1 MKIAR
6 VRDAIEK
13 ASNSKIKSRK
23 KINFWTS
30 LLFTSKS
37 SAYLNRFLHRGIR
50 LRKRSWNF
58 ILAFLCIFTRRF
70 LIEAIS
76 DIEPLQNLNLLSGLI
91 GTTGA
96 ETLLICSLLLV
107 NANRKYSNQRIR
119 KWQSNRMRSWAI
131 CKKNSHKFLRKIFL
145 LRFKL
150 SFPKLFSFSL
160 KNPEGC
166 RVKEII
172 GIITLLYEVDPGDKY
187 FCLIC
192 LRLLHLLNLF
202 HLKILN
208 YVIFRRL

>member
-1 MKIAR
+1 MNMLDSEPMKIER
-6 VRDAIEK
+6 VRDVIEK

-37 SAYLNRFLHRGIR
+37 SAYRNRFLHRGIR

-107 NANRKYSNQRIR
+107 NANRKYSNLRIR
-119 KWQSNRMRSWAI
+119 KLQSNRMRHDRSI
-131 CKKNSHKFLRKIFL
+131 CKKNSHKFLRKIFST
-145 LRFKL
+145 
-150 SFPKLFSFSL
+150 SFQIIISEAFFIL
-160 KNPEGC
+160 
-166 RVKEII
+166 VK
-172 GIITLLYEVDPGDKY
+172 KS
-187 FCLIC
+187 
-192 LRLLHLLNLF
+192 
-202 HLKILN
+202 
-208 YVIFRRL
+208 RRLSS

>member
-1 MKIAR
+1 MNMLDSEPMKIAR
-6 VRDAIEK
+6 VRDVIEK

-37 SAYLNRFLHRGIR
+37 SAYRNRFLHRGIR

-107 NANRKYSNQRIR
+107 NANRKYSNLRIR
-119 KWQSNRMRSWAI
+119 KLQSNRMRHDRSI
-131 CKKNSHKFLRKIFL
+131 CKKNSHKFLRKIFST
-145 LRFKL
+145 
-150 SFPKLFSFSL
+150 SFQIIISEAFFIL
-160 KNPEGC
+160 
-166 RVKEII
+166 VK
-172 GIITLLYEVDPGDKY
+172 KS
-187 FCLIC
+187 
-192 LRLLHLLNLF
+192 
-202 HLKILN
+202 
-208 YVIFRRL
+208 RRLSS

>member
-1 MKIAR
+1 MNMLDSEPMKIER
-6 VRDAIEK
+6 VRDVIEK

-37 SAYLNRFLHRGIR
+37 SAYRNRFLHRGIR

-107 NANRKYSNQRIR
+107 NANRKYSNLRIR
-119 KWQSNRMRSWAI
+119 KLQSNRMRSI
-131 CKKNSHKFLRKIFL
+131 CKKNSHKFLRKIFST
-145 LRFKL
+145 
-150 SFPKLFSFSL
+150 SFQIIISEAFFIL
-160 KNPEGC
+160 
-166 RVKEII
+166 VK
-172 GIITLLYEVDPGDKY
+172 KS
-187 FCLIC
+187 
-192 LRLLHLLNLF
+192 
-202 HLKILN
+202 
-208 YVIFRRL
+208 RRLSS

>member
-1 MKIAR
+1 MNMLDSEPMKIER
-6 VRDAIEK
+6 VRDVIEK

-37 SAYLNRFLHRGIR
+37 SAYRNRFLHRGIR

-76 DIEPLQNLNLLSGLI
+76 DIEPLQNLSLLSGLI
-91 GTTGA
+91 RTTGA
-96 ETLLICSLLLV
+96 EILLICSLLLV
-107 NANRKYSNQRIR
+107 NANRKYSNLWIR
-119 KWQSNRMRSWAI
+119 KLQNNRMRHDRSI

-150 SFPKLFSFSL
+150 SFPKLFHS
-160 KNPEGC
+160 
-166 RVKEII
+166 R
-172 GIITLLYEVDPGDKY
+172 
-187 FCLIC
+187 
-192 LRLLHLLNLF
+192 
-202 HLKILN
+202 
-208 YVIFRRL
+208 

>member
-6 VRDAIEK
+6 VRDVIEK

-37 SAYLNRFLHRGIR
+37 SAYRNRFLHRGIR

-107 NANRKYSNQRIR
+107 NANRKYSNLRIR
-119 KWQSNRMRSWAI
+119 KLQSNRMRHDRSI
-131 CKKNSHKFLRKIFL
+131 CKKNSHKFLRKIFSTSFQIIISEAFFIL
-145 LRFKL
+145 VKKSWRL
-150 SFPKLFSFSL
+150 SS
-160 KNPEGC
+160 
-166 RVKEII
+166 
-172 GIITLLYEVDPGDKY
+172 
-187 FCLIC
+187 
-192 LRLLHLLNLF
+192 
-202 HLKILN
+202 
-208 YVIFRRL
+208 

>member
-6 VRDAIEK
+6 VRDIIEK

-76 DIEPLQNLNLLSGLI
+76 DIEPLQNLNILSGLI

-107 NANRKYSNQRIR
+107 NANRKYSNLRIR
-119 KWQSNRMRSWAI
+119 KLQSNRMRPI
-131 CKKNSHKFLRKIFL
+131 CKKNSHKFLRKNIST
-145 LRFKL
+145 
-150 SFPKLFSFSL
+150 SFQIIISEAFFIL
-160 KNPEGC
+160 
-166 RVKEII
+166 VK
-172 GIITLLYEVDPGDKY
+172 KS
-187 FCLIC
+187 
-192 LRLLHLLNLF
+192 
-202 HLKILN
+202 
-208 YVIFRRL
+208 RRLSS

>member
-1 MKIAR
+1 MNMLDSEPMKIER
-6 VRDAIEK
+6 VRDVIEK

-37 SAYLNRFLHRGIR
+37 SAYRNRFLHRGIR

-107 NANRKYSNQRIR
+107 NANRKYSNLRIR
-119 KWQSNRMRSWAI
+119 KLQSNRMRSI
-131 CKKNSHKFLRKIFL
+131 CKKIATN
-145 LRFKL
+145 
-150 SFPKLFSFSL
+150 FS
-160 KNPEGC
+160 E
-166 RVKEII
+166 
-172 GIITLLYEVDPGDKY
+172 KY
-187 FCLIC
+187 FYFVSNYHF
-192 LRLLHLLNLF
+192 RSFF
-202 HLKILN
+202 HSH
-208 YVIFRRL
+208 

>member
-6 VRDAIEK
+6 VRDVIEK

-58 ILAFLCIFTRRF
+58 ILAFLCIFLRRF

-107 NANRKYSNQRIR
+107 NANRKYSNLRIR
-119 KWQSNRMRSWAI
+119 KLQSNRMRPI

>member
-6 VRDAIEK
+6 VRDVIEK

-37 SAYLNRFLHRGIR
+37 SAYRNRFLHRGIR

-107 NANRKYSNQRIR
+107 NANRKYSNLRIR
-119 KWQSNRMRSWAI
+119 KLQSNRMRHDRSI
-131 CKKNSHKFLRKIFL
+131 CKKNSHKFLRKIFST
-145 LRFKL
+145 
-150 SFPKLFSFSL
+150 SFQIIISEAFFIL
-160 KNPEGC
+160 
-166 RVKEII
+166 VK
-172 GIITLLYEVDPGDKY
+172 KS
-187 FCLIC
+187 
-192 LRLLHLLNLF
+192 
-202 HLKILN
+202 
-208 YVIFRRL
+208 RRLSS

>member
-6 VRDAIEK
+6 VRDIIEK

-37 SAYLNRFLHRGIR
+37 LDYRNPFLHRGIR

-107 NANRKYSNQRIR
+107 NANRKYSNLRIR
-119 KWQSNRMRSWAI
+119 KLQSNRMRSI
-131 CKKNSHKFLRKIFL
+131 CKKIATN
-145 LRFKL
+145 
-150 SFPKLFSFSL
+150 FS
-160 KNPEGC
+160 E
-166 RVKEII
+166 
-172 GIITLLYEVDPGDKY
+172 KY
-187 FCLIC
+187 FYFVSNYHF
-192 LRLLHLLNLF
+192 RSFF
-202 HLKILN
+202 HS
-208 YVIFRRL
+208 R